1 MRKVLLFSFL
11 FIFFVNPGFVLSQD
25 GSRVGINLGISS
37 WLNNCDVPAAGQ
49 DSGLQPSFGPNFTLS
64 FGRFRVGGT
73 FYFGN
78 FDIDPEDGVIFGSN
92 LNPQIGGSA
101 STDTVLYSDVEAR
114 QRGFTSLGNTK
125 RIDFTLN
132 AGFAFSRYAI
142 LSMSLVVNR
151 HEVDLDTYWPP
162 TNNVDG
168 EITNLPNDRV
178 APFEYTDT
186 QYWLGQH
193 FSGSVPIE
201 TVSTRFS
208 IFYGVGLLVILGE
221 SGDGSATHPSGNP
234 IFPIGARTSY
244 TDENGQIQFP
254 PRDLGTRPFGE
265 NVGLTL
271 NTGVGFQLLDNLG
284 VYGGYN
290 FKFFSEDETDIIDHS
305 RFHGPFFGLNW
316 TVK

>member
-25 GSRVGINLGISS
+25 GSGVGINLGISS
-37 WLNNCDVPAAGQ
+37 WFNNCDVPAAGQ

-151 HEVDLDTYWPP
+151 HEVDLDTFWPP

-193 FSGSVPIE
+193 FGGSVPVE
-201 TVSTRFS
+201 TVSARFS

-221 SGDGSATHPSGNP
+221 SGSGTATNP
-234 IFPIGARTSY
+234 PGPRILAEGRLVDRRDRARRY
-244 TDENGQIQFP
+244 GHDDCCGRHVGCIYL
-254 PRDLGTRPFGE
+254 RMGGTVPD
-265 NVGLTL
+265 LTL
-271 NTGVGFQLLDNLG
+271 VGFVRGTWLEPDAS
-284 VYGGYN
+284 V
-290 FKFFSEDETDIIDHS
+290 
-305 RFHGPFFGLNW
+305 P
-316 TVK
+316 

>member
-1 MRKVLLFSFL
+1 MRKIFLFSFL
-11 FIFFVNPGFVLSQD
+11 FILFVSPRFVLSQD
-25 GSRVGINLGISS
+25 GSGVGINLGVST
-37 WLNNCDVPAAGQ
+37 WFNNCDVPSGGQ
-49 DSGLQPSFGPNFTLS
+49 DSALQPSFGPNFTFS

-73 FYFGN
+73 FYYGN
-78 FDIDPEDGVIFGSN
+78 FDIDPEDGVVRENNEVFY
-92 LNPQIGGSA
+92 
-101 STDTVLYSDVEAR
+101 TDSEAR
-114 QRGFTSLGNTK
+114 VRGFTSRGNTK

-132 AGFAFSRYAI
+132 TGFAFSRYAV
-142 LSMSLVVNR
+142 LSISLVVNR
-151 HEVDLDTYWPP
+151 HEVDLATYWPP
-162 TNNVDG
+162 VIDSGGVVT
-168 EITNLPNDRV
+168 LPSDRQ

-208 IFYGVGLLVILGE
+208 FFYGVGLLVILGE

-234 IFPIGARTSY
+234 VFPIGARTSY

-265 NVGLTL
+265 NVGISF
-271 NTGVGFQLLDNLG
+271 NSGVGFQLLDNLG

-305 RFHGPFFGLNW
+305 QFHGPFFGLNW

>member
-1 MRKVLLFSFL
+1 MRNILLVSYL
-11 FIFFVNPGFVLSQD
+11 FIFFVTPGSVLSQD
-25 GSRVGINLGISS
+25 GSGVGINLGISS
-37 WLNNCDVPAAGQ
+37 WFNNCDVPSAGQ

-64 FGRFRVGGT
+64 FGNFRVGGT
-73 FYFGN
+73 FYYGD

-92 LNPQIGGSA
+92 LDPLIGGNVSA
-101 STDTVLYSDVEAR
+101 DTILYSGNEAR
-114 QRGFTSLGNTK
+114 TRGFTSTGNTK

-132 AGFAFSRYAI
+132 AGYVFSRYAI

-162 TNNVDG
+162 TNNAQG

-186 QYWLGQH
+186 QYWLGQQ
-193 FSGSVPIE
+193 FSGSIPVE

-208 IFYGVGLLVILGE
+208 IFYGVGLLIILGE
-221 SGDGSATHPSGNP
+221 SGSGTASNPPGTAT
-234 IFPIGARTSY
+234 FDIGPRTSY
-244 TDENGQIQFP
+244 TDENGQIIFP
-254 PRDLGTRPFGE
+254 PRPLGTRPFGE
-265 NVGLTL
+265 NVGFTL
-271 NTGVGFQLLDNLG
+271 NTGVGFQLLANIG

-290 FKFFSEDETDIIDHS
+290 FKFFSEDETDVIDNS

-316 TVK
+316 TVR